1 MYDVIINLHVYSA
14 IASIAVQ
21 EGRKDKERG
30 REEEIEGG
38 GKERGRE
45 GSLSVLSEIEGG
57 GKERGREEEIEGGGK
72 ELREEGRREL
82 RMGGRD

>member
-38 GKERGRE
+38 GKERE
-45 GSLSVLSEIEGG
+45 
-57 GKERGREEEIEGGGK
+57 REEEIERGGK
-72 ELREEGRREL
+72 KRGREEGR
-82 RMGGRD
+82 D